1 MARCKGWACKGHF
14 LEEGL
19 GLGGQ
24 CLAPSSASPPL
35 ARAQDTPQS
44 TSCLMYSRQSGSKE
58 LGLAGRAVVGRYY
71 VVGPQVIV
79 AGTQCPGFE
88 VRKEPP

>member
-35 ARAQDTPQS
+35 ARAQDLPQS
-44 TSCLMYSRQSGSKE
+44 TSCLMYSPQSGSKE
-58 LGLAGRAVVGRYY
+58 LGLAGRTVVGR
-71 VVGPQVIV
+71 
-79 AGTQCPGFE
+79 C
-88 VRKEPP
+88 